1 LPDATDPSQARQE
14 AIGKLRELIAHPGTS
29 EDIRKLAR
37 ERLDSL
43 APRDTRV
50 LPGSPL
56 RRASDPVIEA
66 RVVARELI
74 EAAYGQGAAA
84 DGEAAA
90 QLRHVLDVMT

>member
-1 LPDATDPSQARQE
+1 MQDATDPAQARQE

-29 EDIRKLAR
+29 EDIRRLAR
-37 ERLDSL
+37 ERLDGL
-43 APRDTRV
+43 APRDARV

-56 RRASDPVIEA
+56 RRAADPVIEA

-74 EAAYGQGAAA
+74 EAAYGQGAA